1 MPYKQI
7 NALDFISTPKRRM
20 DGWIGRADGRTDGMG
35 SWLEMGTER
44 IPSRDKKKMR
54 GVRGGNSG

>member
-20 DGWIGRADGRTDGMG
+20 DGWIGRADGRTEWAAG
-35 SWLEMGTER
+35 WKWER
-44 IPSRDKKKMR
+44 SGYRRGIKKKMR